1 MATKKTGGK
10 KVEAVEEGRA
20 VKAVRLE
27 LAQEDYERLERCA
40 KRRGLNKASYSR
52 MAVLA
57 ALDRARR
64 SDREVIENAY
74 PFVTPLTPDTP

>member
-1 MATKKTGGK
+1 MAKKKAGGK
-10 KVEAVEEGRA
+10 KVEAVEEERA

-27 LAQEDYERLERCA
+27 LAPEDYDRLERCA

-57 ALDRARR
+57 L
-64 SDREVIENAY
+64 IERDEAGGAK
-74 PFVTPLTPDTP
+74 

>member
-1 MATKKTGGK
+1 MPKKTGAK
-10 KVEAVEEGRA
+10 EVQAVEERRE

-27 LAQEDYERLERCA
+27 LPPEDYERLERCA

-57 ALDRARR
+57 L
-64 SDREVIENAY
+64 IEQDEAGK
-74 PFVTPLTPDTP
+74 PK

>member
-1 MATKKTGGK
+1 MVKKAES
-10 KVEAVEEGRA
+10 KVMQPSEEGRN

-27 LAQEDYERLERCA
+27 LPPDDYARLERCA

-57 ALDRARR
+57 L
-64 SDREVIENAY
+64 IEKDEAGG
-74 PFVTPLTPDTP
+74 PK